1 MQPDQ
6 ERTYTQE
13 TMEENNPARVETDSG
28 MADMLKMLLED
39 RRMHEEMLRRRE
51 EEIIAQKERYER
63 ELIEERERD
72 TEEQRRLMEAA
83 LQRMVVAAGKRD
95 AVPGDSKRPK
105 LTKLTEQ
112 DDVEATFERLMGVSG
127 IEKTKWAFK

>member
-1 MQPDQ
+1 
-6 ERTYTQE
+6 
-13 TMEENNPARVETDSG
+13 MEENNPARVETDSG

-63 ELIEERERD
+63 ELIERD
-72 TEEQRRLMEAA
+72 TEERRRLMEAA
-83 LQRMVVAAGKRD
+83 LQRMVEAAGKRD
-95 AVPGDSKRPK
+95 AVPGDSERPK